1 MRVSTLA
8 VALCASVAIAAP
20 TETPDLHNI
29 LQAFNA
35 SKIVQDAGPVLES
48 LLVTGNCNIPAC
60 FQQLIPAVQKCNA
73 AIVGGGSDI
82 ASDLECVSSVIAD
95 LVPNQIS
102 FSLSLGVI
110 SMLVLGWE
118 SLVWERRGL
127 RADCTLCYGGYSGCV
142 NW

>member
-8 VALCASVAIAAP
+8 VALCTSAAMAAP

-48 LLVTGNCNIPAC
+48 LLVTGNCSVPAC
-60 FQQLIPAVQKCNA
+60 FQQLIPAVKSCNA

-82 ASDLECVSSVIAD
+82 ASDLQCVSSAIAD
-95 LVPNQIS
+95 LVPTQSNNCA
-102 FSLSLGVI
+102 V
-110 SMLVLGWE
+110 
-118 SLVWERRGL
+118 
-127 RADCTLCYGGYSGCV
+127 CV
-142 NW
+142 GDAVSSIRSQLEHGTQPH

>member
-8 VALCASVAIAAP
+8 VALCASIAIAAP
-20 TETPDLHNI
+20 TETPDLHNV

-48 LLVTGNCNIPAC
+48 LLVTGNCSIPAC

-82 ASDLECVSSVIAD
+82 ASDLECVSNVVAD
-95 LVPNQIS
+95 LVPSQSNNCA
-102 FSLSLGVI
+102 V
-110 SMLVLGWE
+110 
-118 SLVWERRGL
+118 
-127 RADCTLCYGGYSGCV
+127 CV
-142 NW
+142 GDAVSSIRSQLENGSQSH